1 MTEWE
6 PIFKQILE
14 PVDFLKEEKMDLFRK
29 MMRQRA
35 EEISDILIGLS
46 KHKLEET
53 YFEFGKLAYR
63 PRFKNIKTNEDFARE
78 EFRGAVQRYLLG
90 MDEDSLIHACIALE
104 AGLLVKDDEKLK
116 NGELKKKD
124 IRLPFTLGKNMGL
137 WLPKS
142 KTNRYGK
149 GFIKDEAIIEQLK
162 RAKLT
167 RDCHIHGFN
176 FIASLVLWLKSG
188 LTEYRFGAEFL
199 ESIKAILEKT
209 RDEELLEEIKKI
221 RDFLPSELH
230 DQIGPFLHPE
240 AIRMILSDVMSGFK
254 TIENLSD
261 FRWCA
266 QEEALKLVKER
277 IERYGLAVGFF
288 QSVAKETLYDTYAV
302 LRHIDIV

>member
-1 MTEWE
+1 MAEWE
-6 PIFKQILE
+6 PFFKQILK

-35 EEISDILIGLS
+35 QEISDILVGLS
-46 KHKLEET
+46 KHKMEET
-53 YFEFGKLAYR
+53 YFEFGKLVYR
-63 PRFKNIKTNEDFARE
+63 PRFKNIKTNEDIARK

-90 MDEDSLIHACIALE
+90 MDEDALIHACIALE
-104 AGLLVKDDEKLK
+104 AGLLVKDEEKLR

-124 IRLPFTLGKNMGL
+124 IRHPFTLGKNMSL

-142 KTNRYGK
+142 KRNKYGK
-149 GFIKDEAIIEQLK
+149 GFIKDEIIIKQLK

-188 LTEYRFGAEFL
+188 LTQYRFGAELL
-199 ESIKAILEKT
+199 ESIKAILENT

-221 RDFLPSELH
+221 RDFLPSELI
-230 DQIGPFLHPE
+230 DQIGPFLHPK
-240 AIRMILSDVMSGFK
+240 AIRMILSDVIIGFK

-266 QEEALKLVKER
+266 AKEALKLAEKR
-277 IERYGLAVGFF
+277 LQKYGWAGDFF
-288 QSVAKETLYDTYAV
+288 HSVAKETLYDTYAI